1 MPNDDWIENYGKNK
15 EWAQRRTALTNSL
28 TVSAR
33 TGAREMVAAVRW
45 LEQQGLSPKSRSDIV
60 GMCVKAIASLTPQEE
75 WPSTAEVAHSFLDTH
90 FGVLTTVRG
99 HRIRSSRIADPEER
113 AKAYDSI
120 RALNQS
126 EGIHLPNPSQPPQ
139 GGNGYFDDHVEDR
152 PIVTDYQGKVYFICK
167 DSRVKRIFLETKQDI
182 ITQCNGEVVT
192 ASEWVS
198 LSEPTQP

>member
-1 MPNDDWIENYGKNK
+1 MPNDDWIENYGRNK
-15 EWAQRRTALTNSL
+15 EWVQRRTALTNSL

-33 TGAREMVAAVRW
+33 TGAREMVAAVHW

-75 WPSTAEVAHSFLDTH
+75 WPSTTEVAHSFLDTH

-99 HRIRSSRIADPEER
+99 HRTRTSRIVDPEER
-113 AKAYDSI
+113 AKAYETIKGIS
-120 RALNQS
+120 QT
-126 EGIHLPNPSQPPQ
+126 EGIHLPGQAPN

-167 DSRVKRIFLETKQDI
+167 DDRVKRIFLEAKQDI

-192 ASEWVS
+192 ASEWAS